1 MANAGGLTLCNGRFN
16 NNVAA
21 ESRGLAFGD
30 GVFETLLIR
39 SSRPLWLEEH
49 LQRLSAG
56 ASALNIPCDI
66 AAIKRDCALVLASID
81 MPMAVLKIILC
92 RGHVA
97 RGYTPHFSAPDRV
110 LTISAYTQQA
120 KAWNEGIALA
130 VCQTQLSKQVRLAG
144 IKHLNRLEQVLAAD
158 ELLNRGYQEGLMMH
172 GGRIIEANRSNVFLV
187 VDGELVTPALG
198 LCGVN
203 GIMRQQILKYA
214 DDLGIPSRICD
225 VGISLLQKAEEVF
238 VCNSV
243 FGIWPVTKV
252 ECMHKD
258 IGPISRLLQREFDS
272 FFYD

>member
-1 MANAGGLTLCNGRFN
+1 MADAGGLTLCNGRFT

-30 GVFETLLIR
+30 GVFETVLIR

-49 LQRLSAG
+49 LQRLVAG
-56 ASALNIPCDI
+56 ASVLNIPCDI
-66 AAIKRDCALVLASID
+66 AAIKRDCELVLASID

-110 LTISAYTQQA
+110 LTISAYTPQL
-120 KAWNEGIALA
+120 KAWNDGIALA

-203 GIMRQQILKYA
+203 GIMRQQVLKHA
-214 DDLGIPSRICD
+214 DDLGISSRICD

-272 FFYD
+272 FFYV